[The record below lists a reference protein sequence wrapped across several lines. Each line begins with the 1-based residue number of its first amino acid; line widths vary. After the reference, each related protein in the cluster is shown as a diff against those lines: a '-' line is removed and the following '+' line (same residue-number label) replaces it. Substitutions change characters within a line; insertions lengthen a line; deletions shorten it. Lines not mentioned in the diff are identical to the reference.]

1 MRVKRF
7 EAKSIQ
13 EALSQIKLD
22 LGPEAV
28 VLYVKEIKRYR
39 SFRLHP
45 ILSIEVIAGVE
56 DMQRE
61 AVNQTKLEMIQYE
74 LREIK
79 DFMKEVALQNI
90 QSSPKTAFM
99 ALGLRQAYQK
109 LLDCEVQEEI
119 AEDLIKRIQQRATEK
134 ELKDVH
140 LLEELLIRQI
150 AQTIEAS
157 GPLSA
162 ENNKIIAF
170 VGPTGVGKT
179 TTIAKLAANFTL
191 LEKKKVALIT
201 LDTYRI
207 AAVEQLKTYAEI
219 MGIPIEVVF
228 TPKELIP
235 AFKKYKDKDL
245 ILIDTAGRNPLNDLQ
260 MDELRNFIGQDGS
273 IEVSL
278 LISMTTKPKEMIEI
292 FNRFELARIHRV
304 ILTKIDEVTS
314 FGNLLTAATGSK
326 RPISYITT
334 GQNVP
339 EDIELADPMKLARL
353 ILTKDFNPFIK
364 KAEATKK

>member
-1 MRVKRF
+1 MRVKRY
-7 EAKSIQ
+7 EAKDIQ
-13 EALSQIKLD
+13 DALAQIKLD
-22 LGPEAV
+22 LGPDAV
-28 VLYVKEIKRYR
+28 VLYVKEVKRYR
-39 SFRLHP
+39 SFRLNP
-45 ILSIEVIAGVE
+45 TKTIEVIAGIE
-56 DMQRE
+56 ENQRDV
-61 AVNQTKLEMIQYE
+61 VNQTKLEMIQYE

-90 QSSPKTAFM
+90 QSSPKTAFIPP
-99 ALGLRQAYQK
+99 ALRPVYQK
-109 LLDCEVQEEI
+109 LIECEVEEEI
-119 AEDLIKRIQQRATEK
+119 AEDLIKRLQQRVTEK
-134 ELKDVH
+134 EFKDPH
-140 LLEELLIRQI
+140 LLEELLVRQI
-150 AQTIEAS
+150 AQTIEVA
-157 GPLSA
+157 GPLA
-162 ENNKIIAF
+162 ADNNKIIAF

-219 MGIPIEVVF
+219 MGIPIDVVF

-245 ILIDTAGRNPLNDLQ
+245 ILVDTAGRNPLNDLQ
-260 MDELRNFIGQDGS
+260 MEELRNFIGQDGN
-273 IEVSL
+273 IEVQL
-278 LISMTTKPKEMIEI
+278 LISMTTKAKEIAEI
-292 FNRFELARIHRV
+292 FNRFEVAHIHR
-304 ILTKIDEVTS
+304 IIFTKLDEITS
-314 FGNLLTAATGSK
+314 FGNLLTAVTRAK

-339 EDIELADPMKLARL
+339 EDIELADATKLAKL

-364 KAEATKK
+364 KTEVQKR